1 MHYKFESYSIKDTK
15 SIAVFIAKQL
25 IDKQKP
31 NIITLEGELGSG
43 KTTLCKYIVQSL
55 LGKDLNVVS
64 PTFNIL
70 NIYENGSLQVYH
82 YDFYRISN
90 SKEILELGIEDAFNS
105 ILTLIEWPQIAKEY
119 MPSTYIKIN
128 IQKNSNRTVD
138 ILKYG

>member
-1 MHYKFESYSIKDTK
+1 MHYKFESYSVKDTK
-15 SIAVFIAKQL
+15 CIAEFISKQL

-43 KTTLCKYIVQSL
+43 KTMLCKYIVQSL

-70 NIYENGSLQVYH
+70 NIYENGSLQAYH

-90 SKEILELGIEDAFNS
+90 SQEILELGIEDAFNS
-105 ILTLIEWPQIAKEY
+105 LLTLIEWPQIAKEY
-119 MPSTYIKIN
+119 MPSAYIKID